1 MLSHTMLKQTQ
12 EWNHDHHDDARPR
25 TSTIW
30 QLDAAHTQVEFEVKH
45 MMFAKVRGRFTEVDG
60 TLVVGPEG
68 DDSDSLASVVIR
80 AASIDSGQAQRDE
93 HLRSAD
99 FFDAERFPE
108 LTFESRSVTRDGD
121 ALRIVGELTIRDVT
135 RAVEL
140 AVVETGRG
148 TDPWGNERIGFTATA
163 TIDRRDFGLT
173 WNQALEAGG
182 ILVGNDVRISIE
194 AQAVQAAD

>member
-1 MLSHTMLKQTQ
+1 MTTMTT
-12 EWNHDHHDDARPR
+12 HAPG
-25 TSTIW
+25 TSTTW

-182 ILVGNDVRISIE
+182 ILVGNDVRISLE
-194 AQAVQAAD
+194 VQAVQAAD